1 MNGCMLIKCWLC
13 HSGTNGSWLM
23 APSMTVPGMVLY
35 LYAFGH
41 AKSQSRNNKQTSPSQ
56 SGFYQGTVG
65 YDSLQFPLRLEFGLN
80 QYRTIMYGDAHN
92 ERDSLVLNVGLPS
105 LESASVV
112 FRYPK
117 QSNNLY
123 KYIAEDS
130 SIDVWRYNHVDGWC
144 AKDLFSIVLADD
156 VPLAQS
162 VDNKYPTVPW

>member
-1 MNGCMLIKCWLC
+1 MCGTADLRPLPRIFAKGSKRASLFSALDWTPTLLAFAGLL
-13 HSGTNGSWLM
+13 SGIEERGRTWG
-23 APSMTVPGMVLY
+23 
-35 LYAFGH
+35 
-41 AKSQSRNNKQTSPSQ
+41 
-56 SGFYQGTVG
+56 
-65 YDSLQFPLRLEFGLN
+65 GLN